1 MAKKNAREKL
11 MQELLAPEYRLKCE
25 YAIHI
30 IELKLEM
37 LMEQFYVECGRPVI
51 SSITSR
57 IKSVDSIERKL
68 RKKKL
73 SIDFATAEGKLSD
86 LVGVRATCFFED
98 DVYKLAERLLAQE
111 DVTLVRKKD
120 YIKKPKANGYHSLH
134 LTVEVPIYT
143 QEGCEKKRVEI
154 QFRTVA
160 MDFWAQLDYQ
170 LCYKKN
176 IEERTSKKI
185 QEKLAKYADE
195 MAGIDR
201 QMMRLRRQ
209 IDKLG
214 TDPKPL
220 EPQEEA

>member
-1 MAKKNAREKL
+1 MSKKNAREKL

-30 IELKLEM
+30 LELKLEM

-57 IKSVDSIERKL
+57 IKTVDSIERKL
-68 RKKKL
+68 RKKNL
-73 SIDFATAEGKLSD
+73 SIDFRMAEENLSD

-98 DVYKLAERLLAQE
+98 DIYKLAERLLEQE
-111 DVTLVRKKD
+111 DVTLIRKKD
-120 YIKKPKANGYHSLH
+120 YIKKPKDNGYHSLH

-143 QEGCEKKRVEI
+143 QAGCEKKRVEI

-170 LCYKKN
+170 LCYKKD
-176 IEERTSKKI
+176 IEEKTSKKI

-195 MAGIDR
+195 LSGIDR
-201 QMMRLRRQ
+201 QMMRIRRQ
-209 IDKLG
+209 IDKIG
-214 TDPKPL
+214 TEKT
-220 EPQEEA
+220 Q

>member
-57 IKSVDSIERKL
+57 IKTVDSIERKL

-73 SIDFATAEGKLSD
+73 RIDFATAEGKLND

-98 DVYKLAERLLAQE
+98 DIYKLAERLTAQ
-111 DVTLVRKKD
+111 
-120 YIKKPKANGYHSLH
+120 PKENGYHSLH

-176 IEERTSKKI
+176 IEEKTSRQI
-185 QEKLAKYADE
+185 QQKLSKYAEE
-195 MAGIDR
+195 MAGMDR
-201 QMMRLRRQ
+201 QMMRLRKQ
-209 IDKLG
+209 IEKLG
-214 TDPKPL
+214 TDT
-220 EPQEEA
+220 AS

>member
-1 MAKKNAREKL
+1 

-30 IELKLEM
+30 LELKLEM

-57 IKSVDSIERKL
+57 IKTVDSIERKL
-68 RKKKL
+68 RKKNL
-73 SIDFATAEGKLSD
+73 PMDFRMAEENVND
-86 LVGVRATCFFED
+86 LVGVRATCFFQD
-98 DVYKLAERLLAQE
+98 DVYRLADRLLEQE
-111 DVTLVRKKD
+111 DVTLIRKKD
-120 YIKKPKANGYHSLH
+120 YIKKPKDNGYHSLH

-143 QEGCEKKRVEI
+143 QAGCEKKRVEI

-176 IEERTSKKI
+176 IEEKTSKKI
-185 QEKLAKYADE
+185 QEKLAKYSDE
-195 MAGIDR
+195 LAGIDR
-201 QMMRLRRQ
+201 QMMRLRHQ

-214 TDPKPL
+214 T
-220 EPQEEA
+220 EEQA

>member
-1 MAKKNAREKL
+1 MGHNHREEHDMAKKNAKEKL

-37 LMEQFYVECGRPVI
+37 LMEQFYMECGRPVI
-51 SSITSR
+51 SNITSR

-73 SIDFATAEGKLSD
+73 RIDFATAEGKLND

-98 DVYKLAERLLAQE
+98 DIYKLAERLKAQK
-111 DVTLVRKKD
+111 DVTVIREKD
-120 YIKKPKANGYHSLH
+120 YIKKPKENGYHSLH

-170 LCYKKN
+170 LCYKKT
-176 IEERTSKKI
+176 IEEKTSRQI
-185 QEKLAKYADE
+185 QEKLSKYAE
-195 MAGIDR
+195 EIAGIDR

-209 IDKLG
+209 I
-214 TDPKPL
+214 
-220 EPQEEA
+220 ENS

>member
-1 MAKKNAREKL
+1 MSKKSAREKL

-30 IELKLEM
+30 LELKLEM
-37 LMEQFYVECGRPVI
+37 LMEQFYVEYGRPVI

-57 IKSVDSIERKL
+57 IKTVDSIERKL
-68 RKKKL
+68 RKKNL
-73 SIDFATAEGKLSD
+73 PMDFRMAEENVND

-98 DVYKLAERLLAQE
+98 DVYRLADRLLEQE
-111 DVTLVRKKD
+111 DVTLIRKKD
-120 YIKKPKANGYHSLH
+120 YIKKPKDNGYHSLH

-143 QEGCEKKRVEI
+143 QAGCEKKRVEI

-176 IEERTSKKI
+176 IEEKTSKKI
-185 QEKLAKYADE
+185 QEKLAKYSDE
-195 MAGIDR
+195 LAGIDR
-201 QMMRLRRQ
+201 QMMRLRHQ

-214 TDPKPL
+214 T
-220 EPQEEA
+220 EERS

>member
-1 MAKKNAREKL
+1 MAKKNAKEKL

-73 SIDFATAEGKLSD
+73 RIDFATAEGKLND

-98 DVYKLAERLLAQE
+98 DIYKLAQRLTAQE
-111 DVTLVRKKD
+111 DVTLIREKD
-120 YIKKPKANGYHSLH
+120 YMKKPKANGYQSLH

-176 IEERTSKKI
+176 IEEKTSRQI
-185 QEKLAKYADE
+185 QEKLSKYAKE
-195 MAGIDR
+195 IAGIDR
-201 QMMRLRRQ
+201 QMMRLRKQ

-214 TDPKPL
+214 TERD
-220 EPQEEA
+220 A

>member
-1 MAKKNAREKL
+1 MSKKSAREKL

-30 IELKLEM
+30 LELKLEM

-57 IKSVDSIERKL
+57 IKTVDSIERKL
-68 RKKKL
+68 RKKNL
-73 SIDFATAEGKLSD
+73 PMDFRMAEENVND
-86 LVGVRATCFFED
+86 LVGVRATCFFQD
-98 DVYKLAERLLAQE
+98 DVYRLADRLLEQE
-111 DVTLVRKKD
+111 DVTLIRKKD
-120 YIKKPKANGYHSLH
+120 YIKKPKDNGYHSLH

-143 QEGCEKKRVEI
+143 QAGCEKKRVEI

-176 IEERTSKKI
+176 IEEKTSKKI
-185 QEKLAKYADE
+185 QEKLAKYSDE
-195 MAGIDR
+195 LAGIDR
-201 QMMRLRRQ
+201 QMMRLRHQ

-214 TDPKPL
+214 T
-220 EPQEEA
+220 EEQA

>member
-1 MAKKNAREKL
+1 MSKKSAREKL
-11 MQELLAPEYRLKCE
+11 MQELLAPDYRLKCE

-30 IELKLEM
+30 LELKLEM

-57 IKSVDSIERKL
+57 IKTVDSIERKL
-68 RKKKL
+68 RKKNL
-73 SIDFATAEGKLSD
+73 PMDFRMAEENVND

-98 DVYKLAERLLAQE
+98 DVYRLADRLLEQE
-111 DVTLVRKKD
+111 DVTLIRKKD
-120 YIKKPKANGYHSLH
+120 YIKKPKNNGYHSLH

-143 QEGCEKKRVEI
+143 QAGCEKKRVEI
-154 QFRTVA
+154 HFRTVA

-170 LCYKKN
+170 LGYKKN
-176 IEERTSKKI
+176 IEEKTSKKI

-214 TDPKPL
+214 S
-220 EPQEEA
+220 EEQV

>member
-1 MAKKNAREKL
+1 MSKKSAREKL

-30 IELKLEM
+30 LELKLEM

-57 IKSVDSIERKL
+57 IKTVDSIERKL
-68 RKKKL
+68 RKKNL
-73 SIDFATAEGKLSD
+73 PMDFRMAEENVND

-98 DVYKLAERLLAQE
+98 DVYRLADRLLEQE
-111 DVTLVRKKD
+111 DVTLIRKKD
-120 YIKKPKANGYHSLH
+120 YIKKPKNNGYHSLH

-143 QEGCEKKRVEI
+143 QAGCEKKRVEI

-176 IEERTSKKI
+176 IEEKTSKKI

-214 TDPKPL
+214 S
-220 EPQEEA
+220 EEQV

>member
-1 MAKKNAREKL
+1 MSKKNAREKL

-30 IELKLEM
+30 IEVKLEM

-51 SSITSR
+51 SNITSR
-57 IKSVDSIERKL
+57 IKTVDSIERKL
-68 RKKKL
+68 RKKNL
-73 SIDFATAEGKLSD
+73 PLDFATAEGKLSD

-98 DVYKLAERLLAQE
+98 DIYKLAQRLTAQE
-111 DVTLVRKKD
+111 DVTLIREKD
-120 YIKKPKANGYHSLH
+120 YMKKPKANGYQSLH

-176 IEERTSKKI
+176 IEEKTLRPI
-185 QEKLAKYADE
+185 QEKLSKYAKE
-195 MAGIDR
+195 IAGIDR
-201 QMMRLRRQ
+201 QMMRLRKQ

-214 TDPKPL
+214 TERD
-220 EPQEEA
+220 A

>member
-51 SSITSR
+51 SNITSR
-57 IKSVDSIERKL
+57 IKS
-68 RKKKL
+68 
-73 SIDFATAEGKLSD
+73 
-86 LVGVRATCFFED
+86 
-98 DVYKLAERLLAQE
+98 
-111 DVTLVRKKD
+111 
-120 YIKKPKANGYHSLH
+120 
-134 LTVEVPIYT
+134 VEVPIYT

-176 IEERTSKKI
+176 IEEKTSQQI
-185 QEKLAKYADE
+185 QKKLAKYADE

-209 IDKLG
+209 IEKLG
-214 TDPKPL
+214 TNTETK
-220 EPQEEA
+220 ENR